1 MNQRRNITKPLAAF
15 CLTLALLAFT
25 GPMFAHGGM
34 EHVMG
39 TIVSFDNNVLTVKTA
54 RGSVGV
60 MINEKTGI
68 MSGNQTA
75 RTADLKPGTRVVVE
89 AMKDG
94 QNLVAHTVKLGA
106 PAGKS
111 EHGHDK

>member
-1 MNQRRNITKPLAAF
+1 MNQRRNITKQIATF

-25 GPMFAHGGM
+25 GAMFAHGGM

-39 TIVSFDNNVLTVKTA
+39 TIVKFDNNVLTVKTA
-54 RGSVGV
+54 KGDVDV
-60 MINEKTGI
+60 MVNEKTGI
-68 MSGNQTA
+68 TNKGQA
-75 RTADLKPGTRVVVE
+75 AQTADLTPGTRVAVE

-106 PAGKS
+106 APGKS
-111 EHGHDK
+111 EHGHPK